1 MLVKINSTNTGL
13 IATDSTL
20 KSIFITRN
28 GVNTYFNITTDDT
41 IDISLY
47 TIEDVSELNFQ
58 IDAKASVLL
67 DSLLKTIRVTAEDG
81 TQTLYTYTLATAVP
95 YAGLFPLINSIQANS
110 IDALVGVP
118 SKEVHG
124 AYYVNVA
131 DLIVESDIAN
141 VSFTGDV
148 FVEYQDL
155 STLNGNIPVDLATS
169 LQSTGFVYYIVG
181 WGDGIGG
188 NGWVAHPDLNK
199 EYIFYR
205 TIADATQFDTTVVST
220 INLST
225 LNKVYGLVAPETI
238 VFLDSIL
245 SADNFNT
252 VMTAQYQTFSDV
264 ATMRIALDGLSQTW
278 GVFDNSDID
287 SYPKDIEINE
297 AIALNNARSL
307 ELFTLEDLYA
317 LNVTVATQ
325 LKNST
330 VSTTYP
336 YILQYCDEIIS
347 GNNGYTPLYTST
359 TLTSMKSE
367 VLTEAIKLFTDVK
380 FWLSETGLGFQNT
393 KFIYDRFKFVSDNFE
408 LFDFILSKASVDRIV
423 AALGDLINYYYLY
436 GASNGTT
443 LLPDTYVLLVEFA
456 TILPSAKNK
465 TLVI

>member
-28 GVNTYFNITTDDT
+28 GVNTYFTIETDNT
-41 IDISLY
+41 IEISLY

-58 IDAKASVLL
+58 IDSKASVLL

-81 TQTLYTYTLATAVP
+81 TQTLYTYTLTTAVP

-124 AYYVNVA
+124 AYYVNVS

-155 STLNGNIPVDLATS
+155 STLNINIPADLATS

-188 NGWVAHPDLNK
+188 NGWGAHPDLNN

-205 TIADATQFDTTVVST
+205 TIADATQFDTTVIST
-220 INLST
+220 INLSK

-252 VMTAQYQTFSDV
+252 VMTAQYQTFVDV
-264 ATMRIALDGLSQTW
+264 ATLRLALDGLSQTW
-278 GVFDNSDID
+278 EVFDNSNID

-325 LKNST
+325 LKGST
-330 VSTTYP
+330 VSVTYP

-347 GNNGYTPLYTST
+347 GDDGYTPPYTAT

-367 VLTEAIKLFTDVK
+367 VLVEAIKLFTDVK

-408 LFDFILSKASVDRIV
+408 LFDFMISKASVDRIV
-423 AALGDLINYYYLY
+423 TALDDLISYYYLY

-443 LLPDTYVLLVEFA
+443 LLPDTYVLLADFA
-456 TILPSAKNK
+456 TILPSAKNN